1 MKSLVVA
8 GTGCLALLAVA
19 SLDGPD
25 GITRRDVPSV
35 QPASL
40 APASYDLSFLDV
52 SSDLSPNAAASVRA
66 AGSHSGAHP
75 VLRRKAPTTT
85 MSNVAL
91 GDVVKKTC
99 AGCHSDQRR
108 QGNLTL
114 QNFDLA
120 TIGQTAPE
128 VAEKMIN
135 KLRTGM
141 MPPPGRARPGGD
153 TLDVL
158 LNTLERT
165 MDTQFARNPNAGSRA
180 FQRLNRA
187 EYERAVKDLLAIEVK
202 AGTWLP
208 LDTKSAN
215 FDNIADVQ
223 LPSATLLDSYLD
235 AASEIARLAVGDPK
249 ASVSTSTYKI
259 PRLASQLE
267 QVEGAPVGTRGGTSV
282 THTFPA
288 DGEYV
293 FTVTL
298 HAIPTGQLFA
308 STAPFDEKIE
318 VSVNGER
325 VALLDIDRGMSQAD
339 PQGMEI
345 RTKPV
350 PVKAGPNRITATF
363 LRTFEGPVN
372 DNIVPL
378 GHSIADTQ
386 IGAQAGITVQAHIQN
401 FAVTG
406 PYNPTGVSDTP
417 SRRRI
422 FSCRPLSAAEARPCA
437 EKIIGRLGAQAYRRP
452 MQANDVKALMAF
464 YDDGAKDGGFEIGI
478 RTAVEAMLAS
488 PHFIFR
494 IEELPATAA
503 AGGRVPVAGVDLA
516 SRLSFFLWGAPPDSQ
531 LVALGRSGRLQDT
544 TVLVQQTRR
553 LLADKRSEA
562 LSTRFAAQWL
572 RLQDI
577 ELVHPDANQ
586 FPDFREQLSDDMRRE
601 TELFFNYLVRE
612 NRSLN
617 DLFTANYTFI
627 NEGLARHYDIPGVVG
642 DHFRKVNYPAGS
654 PRSGILGHGSVL
666 TLTSHANRTSP
677 VLRGKWVMEVLMGS
691 PPPPPPPDVPDLEK
705 TGEAKEG
712 RLLTTRERMEM
723 HRAAATCRSCHQF
736 IDPIGLALDN
746 FDVMGRW
753 RIRENGEPLDTR
765 GDFYDG
771 TKVSSPGELQA
782 ALLKRPVPLMRSF
795 TQNLMAYALG
805 RRVEYYDAP
814 TVRRIETAARASN
827 YRMHDFIVGVVK
839 SDAFRYRTLVAQG
852 GADTAAPRKST
863 SAPAPA
869 PTSTAPAGSRGR

>member
-8 GTGCLALLAVA
+8 GSGCLALLAIA
-19 SLDGPD
+19 SLDGPQ
-25 GITRRDVPSV
+25 GTTGRVAPLP

-40 APASYDLSFLDV
+40 APASYDLSFLDASNERT
-52 SSDLSPNAAASVRA
+52 SS
-66 AGSHSGAHP
+66 AGSTSRAGAHP

-187 EYERAVKDLLAIEVK
+187 EYERAVKDLLALDVK

-422 FSCRPLSAAEARPCA
+422 FSCRPLSAIEARPCA
-437 EKIIGRLGAQAYRRP
+437 EKIIGRLGSQAYRRP

-464 YDDGAKDGGFEIGI
+464 YDDGAKDGGFEVGI

-494 IEELPATAA
+494 IEEVPATAK
-503 AGGRVPVAGVDLA
+503 GRVAVAGVDLA

-586 FPDFREQLSDDMRRE
+586 FPDFREQLSVDMRRE
-601 TELFFNYLVRE
+601 TELFFNHLVRE
-612 NRSLN
+612 NRSMN
-617 DLFTANYTFI
+617 DLFTAKYTFI

-642 DHFRKVNYPAGS
+642 DHFRKVSYPAGS

-723 HRAAATCRSCHQF
+723 HRAAATCKSCHQF

-753 RIRENGEPLDTR
+753 RIKENGEALDTQ

-771 TKVSSPGELQA
+771 TKVSSPSELQA

-814 TVRRIETAARASN
+814 TIRRIETAARANN
-827 YRMHDFIVGVVK
+827 YRIHDFIVGVVK

-852 GADTAAPRKST
+852 GAETAAPGKS
-863 SAPAPA
+863 SPAPSPA
-869 PTSTAPAGSRGR
+869 PTATAPAGSRGR